1 METQFGRPVL
11 SVALE
16 PRYAKSK
23 QGMFVSGGR
32 AGQLIL
38 SKKGFLGL
46 GMKNVTLSS
55 RDEGPVRA
63 IAWRGRF
70 IAWSNDFAIKIHDVT
85 GEEAITRIERPPG
98 SWRPDLFPSTLFWA
112 SDRTLIIGWA
122 NVLKIGQAK
131 ICSCVGLCLIDPC
144 LFAQVLPRENPAPGE
159 PMHVV
164 HVSTIVLDS
173 IVCGMAPF
181 GQYLTVLAFEQPED
195 ENGPASRPELKG
207 RRKEEENQGVF
218 FHSSF

>member
-1 METQFGRPVL
+1 M
-11 SVALE
+11 
-16 PRYAKSK
+16 
-23 QGMFVSGGR
+23 
-32 AGQLIL
+32 
-38 SKKGFLGL
+38 SKKGFLGI
-46 GMKNVTLSS
+46 GMKNTTLSS

-70 IAWSNDFAIKIHDVT
+70 IAWSNDFAIKIHDVE

-122 NVLKIGQAK
+122 NMLKIGQ
-131 ICSCVGLCLIDPC
+131 VM
-144 LFAQVLPRENPAPGE
+144 PRENPAPGE

-181 GQYLTVLAFEQPED
+181 GQYLTVLAYEQAEE
-195 ENGPASRPELKG
+195 ENAPAARPELKG
-207 RRKEEENQGVF
+207 FGGF
-218 FHSSF
+218 FLRVLFFDIQEK

>member
-1 METQFGRPVL
+1 MVVETQFGRPVL

-46 GMKNVTLSS
+46 GMKNTTLSS

-70 IAWSNDFAIKIHDVT
+70 IAWSNDFAIKIHDVE

-122 NVLKIGQAK
+122 NMLKIGQ
-131 ICSCVGLCLIDPC
+131 VM
-144 LFAQVLPRENPAPGE
+144 PRENPAPGE

-181 GQYLTVLAFEQPED
+181 GQYLTVLAYEQPEE
-195 ENGPASRPELKG
+195 ENAPASRPELKG
-207 RRKEEENQGVF
+207 ES
-218 FHSSF
+218 H